1 MSTRNIYELDSE
13 LYGTLLAADRM
24 DVVDSALISTAGA
37 DKIPPDTHNRTILIG
52 LGGTGMKTLNHI
64 KRVVQQKL
72 QPQWT
77 KYIAFLAIDSDRSE
91 FDKAAYLEEYEF
103 VLSTQPGIKEAV
115 DHGKKEY
122 PSAWL
127 PFVDEKKAKELHD
140 YGGDGAGRKR
150 LMGKMKI
157 HFASADKRGV
167 DQDIVSRISDM
178 KANRLASIT
187 DGAKY
192 QVYVI
197 GSLSGGTCSGGFL
210 EMPAMIR
217 KALNMGSLVEINAM
231 LYLPDTVMALQ
242 SEINIK
248 KELMANG
255 YASLKEL
262 NYFQG
267 MGMRD
272 GHSEVWPNND
282 SANRELKLEST
293 DDFFDMPYLIGTI
306 GGPKSDS
313 DKVARE
319 TIAEFFISLLGN
331 MIPPEAAEDAFLM
344 NSFLNN
350 AKQGINYKPNNS
362 AYDNGEVEAPK
373 TAHEFPRRYGT
384 IGFAQAS
391 APQQIIRAYTV
402 GKACVRAGLCPISN
416 QERKD
421 RIAAGETFLPFLGEK
436 QYSSPAEL
444 NQQRQEI
451 LASLTAFMSRFQ
463 SASFSYA
470 NVIPGGAPTW
480 DAIREGTADDSG
492 VKRTVDAFVNKAT
505 NSAASKA
512 MEAGVQEE
520 FKKFRTAVK
529 LYVEKNGPMAFY
541 NLYHGNAAA
550 EDGGK
555 AAKGIRE
562 VLQLM
567 VDDQHV
573 ETGNPNVWPNYKNL
587 EKQKNNLTQE
597 IVKAKGGL
605 IGTLVNTFNDD
616 RTKQAGQWTSAY
628 NAMVNAQIN
637 EKRREFMLGKNG
649 ILRKNFFEPA
659 DTLARQL
666 YAFGKILEAMSRGY
680 MESGSKLDDYNT
692 FTKVSDNSTEV
703 NIAALNPTA
712 HQWLQDEASENAARV
727 EGAKVR
733 KSLVDSFFDKTSEW
747 LTVDDNLIKTTGGT
761 VSLVSDD
768 TPVAARKMFDQC
780 LGEAITTK
788 MDVTV
793 GNLFLQLD
801 DRGVDYKT
809 YAKQIVDELALKSQ
823 PLLNVNPSHGGMDRH
838 CYIMYPQ
845 SLKKNNPAIAAAID
859 AAAQQKFGKIGVY
872 GTDYADSIMM
882 YQMVAPFEIY
892 HLNDLP
898 AWEREYE
905 VMIKNQG
912 HGLHG
917 MSPDVK
923 REVSK
928 DGAVKYTEFTSWYDY
943 PAITYRA
950 NPQEKDEDGNICHEG
965 QVRNAM
971 DKVIDEAIKMGLLF
985 CEQDDDGMYY
995 VYRIRMDNSVDWD
1008 FDEDL
1013 LRIDPKTEM
1022 YPMGADLIKT
1032 VAKQNRVKLA
1042 DITRPVSL
1050 AYAGQMSRGHV
1061 DAEWAWKYAR
1071 RVLYAHRPMFIQ
1083 IRDTIDRVRPW
1094 NEAVAEMNKALMN
1107 KYKPAKM
1114 IRMMM
1119 AKVFFPDEDNIWL
1132 LNDEDGMETPV
1143 VNMSDSALNR
1153 LTRRD
1158 PMGAAIVE
1166 AGFSLYYIYTK
1177 LADKTSDEE
1186 LDAALSYAKTVLDEY
1201 RDEETLDEAFDFTDK
1216 MMKTQT
1222 KALLAMGADL
1232 ENPEKKPL
1240 KAFVNKM
1247 AAVEIEDE
1255 ETIMAICDFYSKLK
1269 FWKKV

>member
-1 MSTRNIYELDSE
+1 MSTRNIYELDSN

-24 DVVDSALISTAGA
+24 DVVDSALNGTSGA
-37 DKIPPDTHNRTILIG
+37 SKIPPDTHNRTILIG

-64 KRVVQQKL
+64 KRVVQQRL

-103 VLSTQPGIKEAV
+103 VLSTLDGIKSAV
-115 DHGKKEY
+115 EGSKENY
-122 PSAWL
+122 PSAWQ
-127 PFVDEKKAKELHD
+127 PFVDEKRAKELHD
-140 YGGDGAGRKR
+140 YGGNGAGRKR

-157 HFASADKRGV
+157 HYAISENRGV
-167 DQDIVSRISDM
+167 DQEIMSRISSM
-178 KANRLASIT
+178 RSSRLAEVS
-187 DGAKY
+187 GNAKY

-210 EMPAMIR
+210 EIPAMVR
-217 KALNMGSLVEINAM
+217 KALNLGDRVEINAM
-231 LYLPDTVMALQ
+231 LYLPDTVMALDPA
-242 SEINIK
+242 NK
-248 KELMANG
+248 NELMANG

-272 GHSEVWPNND
+272 GHSETWPNND
-282 SANRELKLEST
+282 PANRELKLEST

-306 GGPKSDS
+306 GGPKNDS
-313 DKVARE
+313 DKIARE

-331 MIPPEAAEDAFLM
+331 VIPAGEEAFLM

-350 AKQGINYKPNNS
+350 AKQRVNHKPNNP
-362 AYDNGEVEAPK
+362 AFANGEVEAPK

-402 GKACVRAGLCPISN
+402 GKACVTAGLCPISN
-416 QERKD
+416 QARKD
-421 RIAAGETFLPFLGEK
+421 KIAAGETFLPFLGEK
-436 QYSSPAEL
+436 QYSAPAEL

-451 LASLTAFMSRFQ
+451 LGSLVAFMSRFQ
-463 SASFSYA
+463 AASFSYA
-470 NVIPGGAPTW
+470 NVIPGGAPSW
-480 DAIREGTADDSG
+480 DAIREGTADDSS
-492 VKRTVDAFVNKAT
+492 VKRTVDAFVNRAT
-505 NSAASKA
+505 DTAASKA

-520 FKKFRTAVK
+520 FRKFRTAVK

-555 AAKGIRE
+555 AAKGIRD

-573 ETGNPNVWPNYKNL
+573 ETGNPNVWPNHKNL
-587 EKQKNNLTQE
+587 EMQKNNLTKQ
-597 IVKAKGGL
+597 IVNAKGGL
-605 IGTLVNTFNDD
+605 IGTLVNTFNDE
-616 RTKQAGQWTSAY
+616 RTKQAGQWTAAY
-628 NAMVNAQIN
+628 NAAVNAQIN

-649 ILRKNFFEPA
+649 ILKKNFFEPA
-659 DTLARQL
+659 DTLTKQL
-666 YAFGKILEAMSRGY
+666 YAFGKILEAMSNGY
-680 MESGSKLDDYNT
+680 MYSGSKLDDYQA

-712 HQWLQDEASENAARV
+712 HQWLQDEAAENAARV

-733 KSLVDSFFDKTSEW
+733 KALVDSFFDKTSEW
-747 LTVDDNLIKTTGGT
+747 LCVDDNLIKTTGGT
-761 VSLVSDD
+761 VSLVSEE

-780 LGEAITTK
+780 LSQTISTK

-801 DRGVDYKT
+801 ERGVNYQT

-823 PLLNVNPSHGGMDRH
+823 PLFNGNQNFSDGDKH

-845 SLKKNNPAIAAAID
+845 SLKKNNPAIAAAIETE
-859 AAAQQKFGKIGVY
+859 AKQRFGKIGFY

-892 HLNDLP
+892 YLNDLP

-905 VMIKNQG
+905 EMIKKLG

-923 REVSK
+923 RTVTKHGFVEYS
-928 DGAVKYTEFTSWYDY
+928 ELTSWYDY
-943 PAITYRA
+943 PAITYRE

-971 DKVIDEAIKMGLLF
+971 DKVIDEAIQMGLLY
-985 CEQDDDGMYY
+985 CEQDDDGLYY
-995 VYRIRMDNSVDWD
+995 VYRVRMDNSVDWS

-1013 LRIDPKTEM
+1013 LRIDPRTEM

-1042 DITRPVSL
+1042 DITRTVSL
-1050 AYAGQMSRGHV
+1050 SYSGQMSRGHA
-1061 DAEWAWKYAR
+1061 DEDWAWKYAR
-1071 RVLYAHRPMFIQ
+1071 RVLYAHRPMFNQ

-1094 NEAVAEMNKALMN
+1094 HDAVVELNKGLMN

-1119 AKVFFPDEDNIWL
+1119 AKVFFPDEDNIWVMT
-1132 LNDEDGMETPV
+1132 DEDGMETPV

-1177 LADKTSDEE
+1177 LADKVSDEE
-1186 LDAALSYAKTVLDEY
+1186 LDASLTYAKNILDEY
-1201 RDEETLDEAFDFTDK
+1201 RDEETLDEAFDATDK
-1216 MMKTQT
+1216 LMKEQT
-1222 KALLAMGADL
+1222 KALVAMGADL
-1232 ENPEKKPL
+1232 DNPEKKPL